1 LPPAATREDDTIR
14 AMPSQIQDW
23 QADFAVFSPDG
34 QLAAIAEAKKKP
46 DVGPSWAAAWFRN
59 YIAHQQSSAPPF
71 VILATPEKVYLWK
84 RPSDASSSE
93 PTAITDARRLFASYL
108 PSSATSAS
116 DLSSRAFEFLVGA
129 WLDDL
134 SHHLW
139 QPSAPDEI
147 SALQETGL
155 LQAIAD
161 GRVVADIAA

>member
-1 LPPAATREDDTIR
+1 
-14 AMPSQIQDW
+14 MSSQMQDW

-46 DVGPSWAAAWFRN
+46 DVGASWAAAWFRN

-84 RPSDASSSE
+84 RPSDVSSE
-93 PTAITDARRLFASYL
+93 PTAVTDARRLFASYL
-108 PSSATSAS
+108 PPSATSAS

-129 WLDDL
+129 WLNDL

-139 QPSAPDEI
+139 QPAAPDEI
-147 SALQETGL
+147 SALRETGL